1 MEFIKSLAS
10 ALKTFAIFYLA
21 IVFITWYIKMHK
33 HPKWW
38 WVFWLNTICA
48 IYMKMDYDANGIEG
62 WPK

>member
-1 MEFIKSLAS
+1 MDFIKGLAA
-10 ALKTFAIFYLA
+10 ALKTFAVFYLA
-21 IVFITWYIKMHK
+21 IVFITWYIKMHN

-48 IYMKMDYDANGIEG
+48 ICMHMTYDGPEG

>member
-1 MEFIKSLAS
+1 MKNLWGAFKAGV
-10 ALKTFAIFYLA
+10 
-21 IVFITWYIKMHK
+21 IVFYVYTFIKMHT

-48 IYMKMDYDANGIEG
+48 IYMKMDYDANGGIEG